1 MIDLVFIINLES
13 CYINIRKYSSRCVCR
28 ASLKNLKLISEV
40 SLICFV
46 SFQYILSSVC
56 FMYIETF
63 FLWMWSSICT
73 FRPSLHTALCRIWLT
88 ADGFCVWNAVLTSF
102 SSVTKRGEQYTVW
115 KRVFVCL
122 LDVLLRSASF
132 VILFGT
138 SFPFV
143 VSEYLLYD
151 IFLFLAFDIFHSY
164 ALSYYPPL
172 HHPWGSCIWMP
183 GNHFMSLG
191 HNIPPFPY
199 FHCP

>member
-88 ADGFCVWNAVLTSF
+88 ADGFCVWNAVLTFLLSNQ
-102 SSVTKRGEQYTVW
+102 KRRAVYCLKESI
-115 KRVFVCL
+115 CL
-122 LDVLLRSASF
+122 LAWCIIKKRLLRNTIWHKFSF
-132 VILFGT
+132 C
-138 SFPFV
+138 S
-143 VSEYLLYD
+143 
-151 IFLFLAFDIFHSY
+151 
-164 ALSYYPPL
+164 
-172 HHPWGSCIWMP
+172 
-183 GNHFMSLG
+183 
-191 HNIPPFPY
+191 
-199 FHCP
+199 